1 MRSMARAAA
10 TPGLALWLVIVLGA
24 AWPAAQAADYSFD
37 LAEIEKKAFEWGGY
51 VEAKQEYLQLRPDS
65 PLYPFNFPGAAP
77 RETLNRSTGT
87 LELAAK
93 WQGGPLTA
101 DLRWRAAAAHDEMFD
116 VHAQALYEGGLHWAL
131 DTNWALD
138 VGKRVQRWGKG
149 YAWNPVAFVERPKD
163 ANDPQ
168 QSREG
173 YAMIGGEW
181 VRSFDGAWGGAL
193 SAASVTALLVP
204 VTGDLNDDYGPPEH
218 VNPALKVS
226 ALVHDTDVDFLWA
239 GAGSRPARWGVDFSR
254 NLGAQ
259 LEVHGEWARAYGLR
273 RPLVQPGGAI
283 VQQQIDPISWLL
295 GLRYITEREVTWFAE
310 LYRNGA
316 GYTDDEYAAFLQA
329 AAGATPPRVATLAQ
343 TAYLRANPGRDYA
356 QLRIVGKEPFDWL
369 YSAPALT
376 LIVNLQD
383 RSFSLTPELVYTGVE
398 NIELRAR
405 WVWLQGSDLSE
416 FGARP
421 VRSRLEAYARWSF

>member
-1 MRSMARAAA
+1 VNSGGRAMAMS
-10 TPGLALWLVIVLGA
+10 GLALWLLTVLGA
-24 AWPAAQAADYSFD
+24 AWPAARAADYSFD

-51 VEAKQEYLQLRPDS
+51 AEAKQEYLRMRPDS
-65 PLYPFNFPGAAP
+65 PVYGLAYPDAGG
-77 RETLNRSTGT
+77 RDSLSRGTGT
-87 LELAAK
+87 LELRAR
-93 WQGGPLTA
+93 WQGGALTA
-101 DLRWRAAAAHDEMFD
+101 DLRWRGIAAHDELFD
-116 VHAQALYEGGLHWAL
+116 EQAQALLEGGLHWAL
-131 DTNWALD
+131 DANWALD
-138 VGKRVQRWGKG
+138 GGKRVQRWGKG

-173 YAMIGGEW
+173 YAMLGGEW

-204 VTGDLNDDYGPPEH
+204 VSGDLNEDYGSAGHP
-218 VNPALKVS
+218 NPALKAS
-226 ALVHDTDVDFLWA
+226 ALVYDTDLDFLWA
-239 GAGSRPARWGVDFSR
+239 GGGSRPARWGVDFSR

-259 LEVHGEWARAYGLR
+259 LEVHGEWARVSGLR

-283 VQQQIDPISWLL
+283 VQQQIDPISWLI

-310 LYRNGA
+310 LYHNGA
-316 GYTDDEYAAFLQA
+316 GYTEDEYAAFLQA
-329 AAGATPPRVATLAQ
+329 AAKATPPRVATLAQ

-356 QLRIVGKEPFDWL
+356 QLRIIGKEPLDWL

-376 LIVNLQD
+376 VIANLQD

-398 NIELRAR
+398 NVELRAR
-405 WVWLQGSDLSE
+405 WVWLHGSDSSE
-416 FGARP
+416 FGSRP